1 MPCGNC
7 KLCLMDDCEKC
18 VFCRDKRKFGGPGK
32 LKKRCEMRICQEA
45 APRKPG
51 TPSRPSPRP
60 LDPRAYGYSPGQSI
74 LNHNMRTPIQA
85 PAGMPSRIA
94 ALIQQGARLV
104 PMHQN
109 NINGGSPNYNVGS
122 PNYNGG
128 SPNYYLPQPPLD
140 NMPAPV
146 VLVDNPMLHVE
157 DRIALENSIE
167 LGLETYKE
175 VVNIKL
181 VPHQQPRMVN
191 LTRLT
196 QPPIQQ
202 KALCYMCKRDNK
214 DDLFYCSICCLP
226 FHQFCLHNLSST
238 TCSRCLGTKFDH
250 ETAVNARAE
259 SIDAKCEE
267 INGTQYQVIS
277 FLSDADQLNKLK
289 LI

>member
-1 MPCGNC
+1 
-7 KLCLMDDCEKC
+7 MDDCEKC

-32 LKKRCEMRICQEA
+32 LKKRCEMRICLEA
-45 APRKPG
+45 PQRKPN

-60 LDPRAYGYSPGQSI
+60 LDPRAYGQSI

-94 ALIQQGARLV
+94 ALIQEGARLI
-104 PMHQN
+104 PKHQN
-109 NINGGSPNYNVGS
+109 NLNGSSLNHY
-122 PNYNGG
+122 
-128 SPNYYLPQPPLD
+128 QPPLD
-140 NMPAPV
+140 NMPAPA
-146 VLVDNPMLHVE
+146 VLVDNPTILHEE
-157 DRIALENSIE
+157 DKIALENSIE
-167 LGLETYKE
+167 LGLETYKD

-181 VPHQQPRMVN
+181 VPPRQPQMVDN
-191 LTRLT
+191 QLSR
-196 QPPIQQ
+196 QQQ
-202 KALCYMCKRDNK
+202 KPVCYMCKKDNK
-214 DDLFYCSICCLP
+214 DDLFYCSICCNP

-277 FLSDADQLNKLK
+277 FLPDSDQLNKMK

>member
-32 LKKRCEMRICQEA
+32 LKKRCEMRICLEA
-45 APRKPG
+45 APRKPS

-60 LDPRAYGYSPGQSI
+60 MDPRAYGQSI

-104 PMHQN
+104 PMNQN
-109 NINGGSPNYNVGS
+109 NINGGGS
-122 PNYNGG
+122 PNFY
-128 SPNYYLPQPPLD
+128 QPPLD

-181 VPHQQPRMVN
+181 VPHQQQSRMVN
-191 LTRLT
+191 LTRLS
-196 QPPIQQ
+196 QPPSQLQQ
-202 KALCYMCKRDNK
+202 KPICYMCKRDNK

-277 FLSDADQLNKLK
+277 FLSDSEQLNKMK

>member
-1 MPCGNC
+1 
-7 KLCLMDDCEKC
+7 MDDCEKC

-32 LKKRCEMRICQEA
+32 LKKRCEMRICLEA
-45 APRKPG
+45 APRKLGG
-51 TPSRPSPRP
+51 TPARHSSPRP
-60 LDPRAYGYSPGQSI
+60 MDPRAYGQQSI

-85 PAGMPSRIA
+85 PAGLPSRIA

-104 PMHQN
+104 PNHQN
-109 NINGGSPNYNVGS
+109 NLNGGSPNHY
-122 PNYNGG
+122 
-128 SPNYYLPQPPLD
+128 QPPLD

-181 VPHQQPRMVN
+181 VPHQQPQMVN
-191 LTRLT
+191 HLTR
-196 QPPIQQ
+196 QQQ
-202 KALCYMCKRDNK
+202 KPICYMCKRDNK
-214 DDLFYCSICCLP
+214 DDLFYCSICCNP

-267 INGTQYQVIS
+267 INGTQYQVLS
-277 FLSDADQLNKLK
+277 FLSDSDQLNKMK

>member
-1 MPCGNC
+1 
-7 KLCLMDDCEKC
+7 
-18 VFCRDKRKFGGPGK
+18 
-32 LKKRCEMRICQEA
+32 
-45 APRKPG
+45 
-51 TPSRPSPRP
+51 
-60 LDPRAYGYSPGQSI
+60 
-74 LNHNMRTPIQA
+74 
-85 PAGMPSRIA
+85 MPSRIA

-104 PMHQN
+104 PNYQN
-109 NINGGSPNYNVGS
+109 NLNGGSPNHHY
-122 PNYNGG
+122 
-128 SPNYYLPQPPLD
+128 QPPLD

-146 VLVDNPMLHVE
+146 VLVDNPMLHAE

-181 VPHQQPRMVN
+181 VPHQQSQMVN
-191 LTRLT
+191 HLAR
-196 QPPIQQ
+196 QQQ
-202 KALCYMCKRDNK
+202 KPICYMCKRDNK
-214 DDLFYCSICCLP
+214 DDLFYCSICCNP

-259 SIDAKCEE
+259 SIDAKSEE

-277 FLSDADQLNKLK
+277 FLSDSDQLNKMK